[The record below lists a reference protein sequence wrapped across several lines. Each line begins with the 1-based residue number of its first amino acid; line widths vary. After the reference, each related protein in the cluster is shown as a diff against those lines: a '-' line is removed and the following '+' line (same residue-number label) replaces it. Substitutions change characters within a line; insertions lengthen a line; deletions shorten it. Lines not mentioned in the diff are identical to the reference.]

1 MFFLKPHAQWER
13 ILSKPLE
20 KQIKF
25 LNKVCHVN
33 KRDALV
39 IREAFFDNLSFSL
52 IKDIFLLVRRVV
64 DAGGIDADF
73 EKIICDRLLRI
84 TEVEE
89 LYPEEYED
97 DEDNVI
103 FGEGYHVYTA
113 SYSDLDFL
121 IDFIKKNEGIKSIC
135 DLGSG
140 SGRAVLYMALMLNSN
155 YKLKGIELVEDR
167 VKFTNELVDYFK
179 LPNVEF
185 EAANFLNNPET
196 FDGFDAYYLYDPVG
210 TKQVPHLI
218 SLFEEKIKRGEKFY
232 ILFISGWDDIM
243 LNALN
248 KLEGLELKQSLES
261 TKQDDR
267 FVNFYQVM

>member
-13 ILSKPLE
+13 ILSKPIE

-39 IREAFFDNLSFSL
+39 IREAFFDNLSFPL
-52 IKDIFLLVRRVV
+52 IKEIFLLVRRVV
-64 DAGGIDADF
+64 DAGGIDPEF

-97 DEDNVI
+97 DDDNVI

-113 SYSDLDFL
+113 SYSDLDFV
-121 IDFIKKNEGIKSIC
+121 IDFIKKNESIKSIC

-140 SGRAVLYMALMLNSN
+140 SGRAIFYLSLMLNSN
-155 YKLKGIELVEDR
+155 YRFKGIELVEQR
-167 VKFTNELVDYFK
+167 VDFTNKLVNYFD
-179 LPNVEF
+179 LTNVEF
-185 EAANFLNNPET
+185 EAADFLKRPET
-196 FDGFDAYYLYDPVG
+196 FDGYDAYYLYDPVG
-210 TKQVPHLI
+210 TNQVPILI

-232 ILFISGWDDIM
+232 ILFISGWDDVM

-248 KLEGLELKQSLES
+248 GLDSLELKQSLES
-261 TKQDDR
+261 TKQDER
-267 FVNFYQVM
+267 FVNFYQVI